1 MENSK
6 YSIGEKVL
14 IRFFESQLLLEITE
28 INDLGY
34 TLENK
39 NLNLILKDYSE
50 EDVNNL
56 IIKIIEQ

>member
-1 MENSK
+1 MENPK
-6 YSIGEKVL
+6 YSIGQKVL

>member
-1 MENSK
+1 MENPK
-6 YSIGEKVL
+6 YSIGQKVL

-28 INDLGY
+28 INELGY

-50 EDVNNL
+50 EDVTNL